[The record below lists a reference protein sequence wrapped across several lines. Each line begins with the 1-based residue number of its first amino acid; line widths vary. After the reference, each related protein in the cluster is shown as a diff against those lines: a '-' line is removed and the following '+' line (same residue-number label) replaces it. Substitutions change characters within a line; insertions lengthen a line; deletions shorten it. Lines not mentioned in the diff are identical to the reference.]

1 MANVVWPS
9 VSKQIASVVSLHR
22 NDKIRMASFLAMT
35 RLADKNRV
43 QELRGKF
50 ASKCPFAIKRF
61 VDDSKFI
68 SNHLSIK
75 REILFFY
82 AVFCR
87 VYLYVWVY
95 GTDFAYKKIR
105 RYANACFGICRF
117 VFCGLC

>member
-1 MANVVWPS
+1 MGLLLS
-9 VSKQIASVVSLHR
+9 FHSIAS
-22 NDKIRMASFLAMT
+22 DKVRG
-35 RLADKNRV
+35 

-95 GTDFAYKKIR
+95 GTDFAYKNFW
-105 RYANACFGICRF
+105 RYANACFGICRV
-117 VFCGLC
+117 VFCGVC